1 MTGDA
6 LMILFVLT
14 LLAFLFPLAF
24 SPGPGNMFFA
34 ALGARYGLMATLP
47 ANTGYH
53 VATVL
58 VTALLGLGFAALLD
72 PASQL
77 FFTLKTAGSLYVLW
91 LAWKMA
97 VSGTSKAHSE
107 VGGAGF
113 WDGAMLLLLNPKA
126 YVIILLM
133 YSQFGATG
141 DFSASERVLL
151 ISLVFT
157 LNNLLAFLLWTLA
170 GDGLGRL
177 FRSESG
183 ARQLNLVFA
192 AVLAGVAL
200 WMMLG

>member
-1 MTGDA
+1 MNGDLLMT
-6 LMILFVLT
+6 LFVST
-14 LLAFLFPLAF
+14 LVAFLFPLAF

-34 ALGARYGLMATLP
+34 ALGARYGLIATLP

-53 VATVL
+53 VATAI
-58 VTALLGLGFAALLD
+58 VTALIGLGFVALLD
-72 PASQL
+72 PASDL
-77 FFTLKTAGSLYVLW
+77 FFYLRTAGSLYVFR

-97 VSGTSKAHSE
+97 VSGRSKAHAQVS
-107 VGGAGF
+107 GAGF
-113 WDGAMLLLLNPKA
+113 QDGVMLLLLNPKA

-133 YSQFGATG
+133 YSQFGAIG
-141 DFSASERVLL
+141 DFSLGERVLI

-200 WMMLG
+200 WMMFG